1 MIGHEMIDGDIIEEE
16 GWIATCKNGFLGLP
30 AKPGLGFSPNRKFE
44 YID

>member
-30 AKPGLGFSPNRKFE
+30 LKPGLGFSPNRKFE